1 MDWTC
6 CHCEDGEHPTNV
18 VGGIVGPNEVANT
31 HTHHVHFLN
40 REGEATVSG
49 RPATADGLK
58 IRLHDGVELMAEL
71 DTARAKGAVLSL
83 HTACINILLDHS
95 FKASSPF

>member
-6 CHCEDGEHPTNV
+6 CHCEDGEHPKNA

-58 IRLHDGVELMAEL
+58 IRLHDEVELMAEL
-71 DTARAKGAVLSL
+71 DTARARVLYYLYIQPASISCWI
-83 HTACINILLDHS
+83 TA